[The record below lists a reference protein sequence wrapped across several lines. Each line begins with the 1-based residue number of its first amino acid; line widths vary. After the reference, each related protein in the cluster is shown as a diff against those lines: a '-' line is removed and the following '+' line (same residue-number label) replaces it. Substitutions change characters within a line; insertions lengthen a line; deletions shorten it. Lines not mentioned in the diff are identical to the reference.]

1 MVAEK
6 GARIM
11 QIWLGETLA
20 VPDFD
25 LYDKIGDLSSLS
37 IFIEF
42 EYTLNGKIL
51 YREQVTNKA
60 KV

>member
-1 MVAEK
+1 
-6 GARIM
+6 M